1 MLDSPAECL
10 SKFSEPL
17 RTTVPTSSSFCL
29 ASGRFQD
36 PRTDPET
43 KIHQSDA
50 RVIQKW
56 IDGGEP
62 DCVIVIARDE
72 GATRALLG
80 FALVRMQ
87 PDAINGEPSAHLEAL
102 AVADGAEGKGVG
114 SALIERGEQIAIKE
128 GANTMTLHVF
138 QTNRRAITL
147 YERRGYSAEWI
158 RYIKPLRG
166 G

>member
-1 MLDSPAECL
+1 MNFEILGATPDDGSDIIEL
-10 SKFSEPL
+10 L
-17 RTTVPTSSSFCL
+17 
-29 ASGRFQD
+29 
-36 PRTDPET
+36 PRLGAFPRPEHRSRDE
-43 KIHQSDA
+43 IHQSDA

-62 DCVIVIARDE
+62 DCMIVIARED
-72 GATRALLG
+72 GARRALQG

-87 PDAINGEPSAHLEAL
+87 PDALNGEPSAHLEAL

-114 SALIERGEQIAIKE
+114 SALIERAEQIAFE
-128 GANTMTLHVF
+128 GGAATMTLHVF
-138 QTNRRAITL
+138 QTNQRAVAL
-147 YERRGYSAEWI
+147 YERRGYSAEWV